1 VHVRFFGQPHD
12 DGRNLRDFF
21 DEVAA
26 TEALTRLD
34 VAVAWAKE
42 SGLSRVAEQIL
53 TIRNRGEARI
63 VLGIDKGGATEQGL
77 RMALKLFDVVEV
89 VHRHGAITF
98 HPKIYLARGDDHA
111 LVLVG
116 SNNLTAGG
124 VYSNYEAALVLD
136 LDPADVADA
145 AVLDEIEAY
154 FDELRSDVETCK
166 QLDDEFLESLLTD
179 PRYDIADESQVK
191 ADPSSEAQGD
201 VAASAPSAGQ
211 PAQAPAG
218 PPLFGKSEV
227 SSRKDPGRVKFDD
240 DGAVVPTTGAAQ
252 QTPPAPVAPAPPAA
266 PPPPPAAG
274 TAQPTAP
281 GAPPAPPPAVA
292 AGAPTVLKRWTKE
305 LTHSDAQQKKT
316 AATKVTGNL
325 KLTEAGHPINHT
337 TYFRNDFFGP
347 LVWSGQAKPK
357 GVLETATVPVELI
370 VNGVSQGPYDM
381 VVDHA
386 DYRISDQSNV
396 PTWLKW
402 KTASAYMK
410 SHNHVGDWVSLER
423 MSDGTYRLQIAP
435 AATGPFL
442 A

>member
-1 VHVRFFGQPHD
+1 
-12 DGRNLRDFF
+12 LRDFF

-26 TEALTRLD
+26 TEGLTQLD

-53 TIRNRGEARI
+53 AVRNRGETRI

-89 VHRHGAITF
+89 VHRHGAVTF
-98 HPKIYLARGDDHA
+98 HPKVYLAQGDDYA

-124 VYSNYEAALVLD
+124 VYSNYEAAVVLD
-136 LDPADVADA
+136 LDLEDVADA

-154 FDELRSDVETCK
+154 FDALRDDDETCK
-166 QLDDEFLESLLTD
+166 PLDDELLEALLTD
-179 PRYDIADESQVK
+179 PRYVIADEAQAK
-191 ADPSSEAQGD
+191 ADPSSEAQAD
-201 VAASAPSAGQ
+201 TAAPTTTAGQ
-211 PAQAPAG
+211 PAQEPAG
-218 PPLFGKSEV
+218 EPLFGKSEI
-227 SSRKDPGRVKFDD
+227 SSRKDPGRAKFED
-240 DGAVVPTTGAAQ
+240 DGTMVPTTGAAQ
-252 QTPPAPVAPAPPAA
+252 AVPGTAQPGPPPVA
-266 PPPPPAAG
+266 PPPPPPASAAQPAAAG
-274 TAQPTAP
+274 AQPPPPADGAP
-281 GAPPAPPPAVA
+281 GAPAV
-292 AGAPTVLKRWTKE
+292 VKRWTKE

-325 KLTEAGHPINHT
+325 KLTEAGHPIIHT
-337 TYFRNDFFGP
+337 TYFRNEFFGP
-347 LVWSGQAKPK
+347 LAWSGQEKPN
-357 GVLETATVPVELI
+357 GVLETATVTVELI
-370 VNGVSQGPYDM
+370 VNGVSQGTFDM

-410 SHNHVGDWVSLER
+410 THDHVGDWVSLER
-423 MSDGTYRLQIAP
+423 LSDGTYRVQIAP
-435 AATGPFL
+435 AATGPFV